1 MMVIA
6 KTATIIYKKNDNNKN
21 RNNNGPGSGSF

>member
-1 MMVIA
+1 MMIIA

-21 RNNNGPGSGSF
+21 RNNNGPRIEAV